1 METREAVTSRA
12 DIGQTP
18 RSPIPL
24 HTSEGLGARRWL
36 GRMCLW
42 LALFPAASPVQ
53 SEEWV
58 VRVPLADRSEAAVDS
73 AAREA
78 LSQLLR
84 LNTGDPD
91 IPMHPDVAPAI
102 QDARNRLSLYRF
114 EVVEN
119 QTVLVAQ
126 FDSTM
131 VEGLIRAADG
141 SYWAEP
147 RPPILLWLV
156 IDDLEG
162 RRFGNLPVDQ
172 PLWDALEVSFE
183 ALGVNLRR
191 PLYDLVDSV
200 RVSPDTLWRRD
211 LGPVIEAS
219 ERYGMNHLLIGRL
232 VRLSEGR
239 TIAEWRYF
247 DPDTEQM
254 ERVQSSDLAD
264 LIDPAVVMTLS
275 VMRGR
280 YAVRLQAVA
289 PETSL
294 TITVRNVTSLED
306 YRAVNARIATIQTL
320 EHFRV
325 TGVVG
330 AELTIELFGIPDLET
345 LKKLLGVELGFRWAE
360 EEGASQSTAM
370 LDWSGQ

>member
-1 METREAVTSRA
+1 M
-12 DIGQTP
+12 I
-18 RSPIPL
+18 
-24 HTSEGLGARRWL
+24 
-36 GRMCLW
+36 
-42 LALFPAASPVQ
+42 
-53 SEEWV
+53 
-58 VRVPLADRSEAAVDS
+58 RVPLADRSEGAVDL

-78 LSQLLR
+78 LSQLLL

-91 IPMHPDVAPAI
+91 MPHHPQIAPAI
-102 QDARNRLSLYRF
+102 RDARNRLSLYRF
-114 EVVEN
+114 EVIEG
-119 QTVLVAQ
+119 QTMLVAQ

-131 VEGLIRAADG
+131 IEGLIRAADG

-147 RPPILLWLV
+147 RPPVLLWLV
-156 IDDLEG
+156 IDDREG
-162 RRFGNLPVDQ
+162 RHFGNLPTDQ
-172 PLWDALEVSFE
+172 PLWDALVEAFA

-200 RVSPDTLWRRD
+200 RVSPDTIWRRD

-247 DPDTEQM
+247 DPDTEQT
-254 ERVQSSDLAD
+254 EQVQSDNLAE
-264 LIDPAVVMTLS
+264 LIDPAVAMTLS
-275 VMRGR
+275 VMRSR

-294 TITVRNVTSLED
+294 TITVRNVSSLED
-306 YRAVNARIATIQTL
+306 FRAVNSRIATIQTL

-330 AELTIELFGIPDLET
+330 AELTLELFGIPDLAT
-345 LKKLLGVELGFRWAE
+345 LKKLLGAELGFRWAE
-360 EEGASQSTAM
+360 EDIASQSVAL
-370 LDWSGQ
+370 LDWMGR

>member
-1 METREAVTSRA
+1 M
-12 DIGQTP
+12 
-18 RSPIPL
+18 
-24 HTSEGLGARRWL
+24 
-36 GRMCLW
+36 
-42 LALFPAASPVQ
+42 
-53 SEEWV
+53 
-58 VRVPLADRSEAAVDS
+58 RVPLADRSEAAVDS
-73 AAREA
+73 AARQA

-147 RPPILLWLV
+147 RPPVLLWLV